1 MQNASVKSADQI
13 KTSVKDVE
21 QICQAQENFIK
32 HLDELERLMDREDQA
47 DDDQQIANAREP
59 SAAFQNATNTY
70 HIYGVNVTKDQNYYN
85 LVKL

>member
-32 HLDELERLMDREDQA
+32 HLDELERLMDRED
-47 DDDQQIANAREP
+47 
-59 SAAFQNATNTY
+59 
-70 HIYGVNVTKDQNYYN
+70 
-85 LVKL
+85 